1 MLNFASKSSN
11 EEEEGE
17 NLSFFNEIE
26 SFNFI
31 HTISDENNKS
41 SLD

>member
-1 MLNFASKSSN
+1 MLNFASESSN
-11 EEEEGE
+11 EEEGE
-17 NLSFFNEIE
+17 NLSFFNENE